1 MKQQSR
7 RTRSARLALAC
18 TMVALASVGAAQGQ
32 SAAPSAARPA
42 TPRSAA
48 ATGTPVRRAAT
59 PAAGPA
65 LLDLLRAG
73 DRLAAR
79 RVLVQRPAQATVAA
93 PDGTTPLHLAVQ
105 QDDLELVD
113 LLLKAG
119 ADARAANRY
128 GATPL
133 FVACQNGNAALIER
147 LVKAGAD
154 AKSAT
159 PDGETMLMTA
169 ARTGKVEAVKLLL
182 ANGADPRA
190 VEGWRGQTALMWAAA
205 ENHTAVVQTLI
216 EAGADVNARSNG
228 GFTPLL
234 FAVRAGR
241 TETVTLLLS
250 KGANPNDVIGGA
262 RPAAAAPAPP
272 PTTAATGG
280 AIGNAAGGRLAANNP
295 DPLTTLFQVFNTG
308 SRATSR
314 TGPGTNALVLAIMNG
329 HFELAAALIDRG
341 ADPNADGPGWTA
353 LHQLA
358 WTRRPPIQHGLPP
371 PVHTGRMDS
380 LTLARKLLERGA
392 NPNARMTKE
401 PSDGARNILN
411 RLGSTP
417 FLQAAKLA
425 DIPYM
430 KLLLEFKADP
440 SMTTVEG
447 ATPLMAAAGVG
458 IWHTGESAGTN
469 EEAFEAAKLCV
480 ELGNDVNAVDAN
492 GDTALHGAAL
502 RGSREIIR
510 LLADKGA
517 KLNVVNKIGWTPW
530 IIADGVFYPNTYN
543 RELEAAELL
552 LTLGADKT
560 LGKRRDVDLPPT
572 EALAQT
578 NQASR

>member
-1 MKQQSR
+1 MNQQSR
-7 RTRSARLALAC
+7 RAGAASLALVITMAGLASAR
-18 TMVALASVGAAQGQ
+18 AAHAQPRA
-32 SAAPSAARPA
+32 AAPAASRPAAAGGAPARRTATAPGSRSLLDALRLGDRQAAR
-42 TPRSAA
+42 S
-48 ATGTPVRRAAT
+48 
-59 PAAGPA
+59 
-65 LLDLLRAG
+65 LL
-73 DRLAAR
+73 AR
-79 RVLVQRPAQATVAA
+79 RPAEAKTTT

-105 QDDLELVD
+105 QDDQELVD

-133 FVACQNGNAALIER
+133 FVACQNGSAALIDR
-147 LVKAGAD
+147 LLKAGAD
-154 AKSAT
+154 ATGAT
-159 PDGETMLMTA
+159 SEGETMLMTA

-241 TETVTLLLS
+241 TDTVQLLLA
-250 KGANPNDVIGGA
+250 KGANPNDVIGGN
-262 RPAAAAPAPP
+262 RPAAATAAMRP

-280 AIGNAAGGRLAANNP
+280 AIGNAAGGRLAANNA

-314 TGPGTNALVLAIMNG
+314 TGPGTNALILAIMNG

-341 ADPNADGPGWTA
+341 ADPNAEGPGWSA

-371 PVHTGRMDS
+371 PVHTGRLDS
-380 LTLARKLLERGA
+380 LTLARQLLERGA

-440 SMTTVEG
+440 SIMTLEG

-502 RGSREIIR
+502 RGSREIIQ

-517 KLNVVNKIGWTPW
+517 KLNTVNKIGWTPW

-552 LTLGADKT
+552 LKLGADKT

-578 NQASR
+578 GQAPR